1 MTLQQALK
9 QMDTQDRAARR
20 KDSFFLTKFVL
31 SWVLMTLAALGA
43 FALLLELGF
52 FR

>member
-9 QMDTQDRAARR
+9 QMDAQDRAARR
-20 KDSFFLTKFVL
+20 KDNFFLTKFVL
-31 SWVLMTLAALGA
+31 SWVALTLATLGA